1 MRGKG
6 PGSQLLGN
14 GPSGCL
20 PMLLR
25 AVPEEVDYAIRSHS
39 CDRSG
44 GLCCSGIGA
53 ASNPSPA
60 RASVQNVSLAAG
72 QSAVTGCLKGSTN
85 QFYLMEQNGT
95 LHLLMG
101 PNKELQAH
109 VGYWV
114 ELGGNRDSSR
124 DASASSDEGTA
135 HGMRF
140 FQVEEVLARISHVQ

>member
-1 MRGKG
+1 MRFAAT
-6 PGSQLLGN
+6 L
-14 GPSGCL
+14 
-20 PMLLR
+20 
-25 AVPEEVDYAIRSHS
+25 AIV
-39 CDRSG
+39 
-44 GLCCSGIGA
+44 LA
-53 ASNPSPA
+53 ACVVAASAQTSNPSPA

-124 DASASSDEGTA
+124 DASASSAEGTA

-140 FQVEEVLARISHVQ
+140 FPVEEGFARVSHVQ